1 MQAMKSKEQVLL
13 MQKIDAASPDAKSAD
28 LVAENIAALKAL
40 FPELLSER
48 IVDGQTTATINVD
61 VLKGL
66 VGDATVTDA
75 EEKYGLNWH
84 GKRRA
89 RQLALTPSTGTL
101 RPFPEESVDWDTTQN
116 LVIEGD
122 NLEVL
127 KLLQRS
133 YAGKVKLIYIDP
145 PYNTGS
151 DFVYPDNFQ
160 DNIKNYLELT
170 GQIEGGQQIA
180 SNTESSGRFHTEWM
194 NMMYPRLK
202 AAWSLL
208 RSDGFLIASVDDGE
222 LANLKTLMSDLF
234 GEENF
239 VSVLVFDRNRK
250 NDAKLVS
257 VGHEYMIVFAK
268 DRSLLKDL
276 DVKLRSPKE
285 GVDEV
290 RTLFEQL
297 RREHKDDWVR
307 VAQGIKA
314 FYSSIDPDDLRYPL
328 TRFAF
333 VDERGPYR
341 IDGDPSWPGG
351 GGPRYDV
358 PHNLNGRP
366 CKVPS
371 RGWVWPTYVRMKE
384 EIDAGNIVFGV
395 DEKTIPSVRRNL
407 FEKDEQ
413 VMRSVIFSYA
423 QKASQDFAAL
433 FDGRM
438 VFQNPK
444 SYLDIQRLVE
454 YYSKPGDLILDFFAG
469 SGTTG
474 HGAMLAS
481 QSGAKSR
488 RYILVQLPEPLDADN
503 REQALAAELCDQL
516 GRPRNIAELTKERLR
531 RAGTRVRAAS
541 PLFPVDTGFRVFK
554 LDSSNIRAWNPNR
567 DDLNGSLL
575 DNLEHIQPGRTDE
588 DVLYE
593 ILLKLG
599 LDLCVPI
606 ELRSVARAPSSQ
618 TTSGTNA
625 ESSFTVHS
633 IGGGVLMACL
643 DASITVVEAEPLA
656 LGIVEWHKSLAP
668 AGDTTCIFRD
678 SAFENDVAKS
688 NLAAILEQHG
698 IKQVRSL

>member
-1 MQAMKSKEQVLL
+1 MKSKEQAPL
-13 MQKIDAASPDAKSAD
+13 MQKIDAVSPDAKSPD

-89 RQLALTPSTGTL
+89 RQLALTPSAGTL
-101 RPFPEESVDWDTTQN
+101 RPCRNESVNWDTTQN
-116 LVIEGD
+116 LMIEGD

-145 PYNTGS
+145 PYNTGK

-180 SNTESSGRFHTEWM
+180 SNTESSGRFHTEWI

-222 LANLKTLMSDLF
+222 LANLKTLMSDLY

-290 RTLFEQL
+290 RSLFEQL

-328 TRFAF
+328 TRFTF

-395 DEKTIPSVRRNL
+395 DEKTIPSVRLNL

-413 VMRSVIFSYA
+413 VMRSVVFSYA

-454 YYSKPGDLILDFFAG
+454 YYSEPGDLILDFFAG

-531 RAGTRVRAAS
+531 RAGTRVRASS

-606 ELRSVARAPSSQ
+606 ERRTVARAPSSR
-618 TTSGTNA
+618 TANGKSA
-625 ESSFTVHS
+625 EPGFTVHS
-633 IGGGVLMACL
+633 IGAGVLMACL
-643 DASITVVEAEPLA
+643 DASITVTDAEPLA
-656 LGIVEWHKSLAP
+656 LGIVEWHKSLSP

-678 SAFENDVAKS
+678 SAFESDVAKS